1 LTGLFYARLG
11 LLAILAAAVVALA
24 WAARGEARRKE

>member
-11 LLAILAAAVVALA
+11 LLAVLAVAVAALA
-24 WAARGEARRKE
+24 WAAAAEARRKE